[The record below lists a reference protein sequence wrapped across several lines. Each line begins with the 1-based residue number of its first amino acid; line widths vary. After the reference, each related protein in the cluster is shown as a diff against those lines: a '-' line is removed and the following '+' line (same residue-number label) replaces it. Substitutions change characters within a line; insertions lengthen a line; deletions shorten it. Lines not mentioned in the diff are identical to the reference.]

1 MRPSWIGLGFVGLTQ
16 LTQRYRPTL
25 WGWLY
30 NRLARRDQRG
40 ELLFMNY
47 GYAKPDG
54 EESLTLTAQDEIFRY
69 PILLYAHVVE
79 GLALNGKDVLEVG
92 SGRGGGGSFL
102 VRYLQPRSYLG
113 VDLSESAVQ
122 WCRQTH
128 RLAQTQWQVGR
139 ADALPA
145 PDESMDIVVNVESSH
160 CYPSMTDFVREVV
173 RVLRPGGNFAF
184 CDLRGEEGLREL
196 NDCFSSSGLAIR
208 RHGDITANVVTA
220 MDALSP
226 DREKL
231 TRTVPPWLRAAMRDF
246 AGLKGST
253 LHRMLAQGEFRYVSY
268 QLQKSS

>member
-40 ELLFMNY
+40 ALLFMNY

-69 PILLYAHVVE
+69 PIQLYAHVVE

-128 RLAQTQWQVGR
+128 RLAQTQ
-139 ADALPA
+139 
-145 PDESMDIVVNVESSH
+145 
-160 CYPSMTDFVREVV
+160 
-173 RVLRPGGNFAF
+173 
-184 CDLRGEEGLREL
+184 
-196 NDCFSSSGLAIR
+196 
-208 RHGDITANVVTA
+208 
-220 MDALSP
+220 
-226 DREKL
+226 
-231 TRTVPPWLRAAMRDF
+231 
-246 AGLKGST
+246 
-253 LHRMLAQGEFRYVSY
+253 
-268 QLQKSS
+268 